1 MRFDLLIKGGVTI
14 DDAGGLSGRHD
25 VAISRGRIAA
35 VEPGIPADA
44 AFQIV
49 DASDLYVTPGLIDM
63 HTHVYHGATF
73 WGIDPDP
80 VGSRTGVTTWIDVGS
95 AGALTL
101 EGLRKFII
109 ERAKVRISA
118 FLNISYIGL
127 TGYDFELANLAYC
140 DTRLFEIV
148 ASRNRD
154 ILHGVK
160 VRMGTTTV
168 GPNGLE
174 PLRRAIEVA
183 ERCGY
188 PVMVHIAV
196 PPPDIREILPLLR
209 EGDII
214 THCFT
219 GNGMKLIDD
228 VGQPL
233 EQTLRA
239 IDRGVILDI
248 GHGAGSFTFKTAE
261 AALAAGI
268 RPHAISSD
276 IHQISIAGPMFDLPT
291 CISKFLAIGVGLN
304 EALAMATAAPARL
317 LGLEDRGT
325 LRPGAL
331 ADIALFSLERGDYA
345 LYDIANEVRT
355 GHELLVNQL
364 TLIGGRPMLRQPL
377 PQRTEWFEPWG
388 TAGRDVSIIEFQKE
402 LERRGHS
409 PDAMARPRR
418 FAGLDRH
425 GR

>member
-1 MRFDLLIKGGVTI
+1 M
-14 DDAGGLSGRHD
+14 SGRHD

-44 AFQIV
+44 AFQII

-109 ERAKVRISA
+109 ERAEVRISA

-140 DTRLFEIV
+140 DSRLFEIV
-148 ASRNRD
+148 ANRNRD

-160 VRMGTTTV
+160 VRMGATTV

-183 ERCGY
+183 ERCDY

-196 PPPDIREILPLLR
+196 PPPSISDILPLLR

-228 VGQPL
+228 GGQPL

-268 RPHAISSD
+268 KPHAISSD

-291 CISKFLAIGVGLN
+291 CLSKFLAIGVGLN
-304 EALAMATAAPARL
+304 EAVAMATTAPARL
-317 LGLEDRGT
+317 LVWR
-325 LRPGAL
+325 
-331 ADIALFSLERGDYA
+331 IA
-345 LYDIANEVRT
+345 
-355 GHELLVNQL
+355 
-364 TLIGGRPMLRQPL
+364 
-377 PQRTEWFEPWG
+377 EPCG
-388 TAGRDVSIIEFQKE
+388 
-402 LERRGHS
+402 RGH
-409 PDAMARPRR
+409 
-418 FAGLDRH
+418 
-425 GR
+425 

>member
-1 MRFDLLIKGGVTI
+1 M
-14 DDAGGLSGRHD
+14 
-25 VAISRGRIAA
+25 AISRGRIAA
-35 VEPGIPADA
+35 VEPGIPTDA
-44 AFQIV
+44 AFQII

-109 ERAKVRISA
+109 ERAEVRISA

-140 DTRLFEIV
+140 DSRLFEIV
-148 ASRNRD
+148 ANRNRD

-160 VRMGTTTV
+160 VRMGATTV

-183 ERCGY
+183 ERCDY

-196 PPPDIREILPLLR
+196 PPPGISDILPLLR

-228 VGQPL
+228 AGQPL

-268 RPHAISSD
+268 KPHAISSD

-291 CISKFLAIGVGLN
+291 CLSKFLAIGVGPQRGGGHGDHRASAATRSGGSRHPAAGGTGGYRAVLARAGQLS
-304 EALAMATAAPARL
+304 ALR
-317 LGLEDRGT
+317 
-325 LRPGAL
+325 
-331 ADIALFSLERGDYA
+331 
-345 LYDIANEVRT
+345 
-355 GHELLVNQL
+355 H
-364 TLIGGRPMLRQPL
+364 RQPG
-377 PQRTEWFEPWG
+377 P
-388 TAGRDVSIIEFQKE
+388 
-402 LERRGHS
+402 H
-409 PDAMARPRR
+409 RP
-418 FAGLDRH
+418 
-425 GR
+425 

>member
-35 VEPGIPADA
+35 VEPGIPTNA
-44 AFQIV
+44 AFQII
-49 DASDLYVTPGLIDM
+49 DATDLYVTPGLIDM

-109 ERAKVRISA
+109 ERAEVRISA

-140 DTRLFEIV
+140 DNRLFEIV
-148 ASRNRD
+148 ANRNRD

-183 ERCGY
+183 ERCDY

-196 PPPDIREILPLLR
+196 PPPGISDILPLLR

-228 VGQPL
+228 AGEPL

-268 RPHAISSD
+268 KPHAISSD

-291 CISKFLAIGVGLN
+291 CLSKFLAIGVGLN
-304 EALAMATAAPARL
+304 EAVAMATTAPARL

-331 ADIALFSLERGDYA
+331 ADIALFSLEQGNYP
-345 LYDIANEVRT
+345 LYDIDNQVRT
-355 GHELLVNQL
+355 GRELLVNQL
-364 TLIGGRPMLRQPL
+364 TIVGGRPMPRQPL
-377 PQRTEWFEPWG
+377 P
-388 TAGRDVSIIEFQKE
+388 TA
-402 LERRGHS
+402 
-409 PDAMARPRR
+409 
-418 FAGLDRH
+418 DRVVRALGH
-425 GR
+425 GRP